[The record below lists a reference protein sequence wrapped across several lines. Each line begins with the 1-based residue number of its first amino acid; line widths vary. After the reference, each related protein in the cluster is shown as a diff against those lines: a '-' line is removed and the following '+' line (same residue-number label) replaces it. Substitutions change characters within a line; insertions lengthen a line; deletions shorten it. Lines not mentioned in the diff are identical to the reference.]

1 MKSLTANELRQ
12 RYIDFFSKQY
22 AHSAIPSSS
31 VIPENDPTVLFTTAG
46 MHPLVPYL
54 MGEPHPSGKRL
65 VDAQKCIRTD
75 DIDEVGDAS
84 HCTFF
89 EMMGNWSLGDYFKQE
104 AIQMSFEFLTGSPDE
119 LGLGLDPKRLYT
131 TVFRGDNDAPKDE
144 ESINHWKQQF
154 ATRNIDATEG
164 IAGKDEL
171 LPKRP
176 AYLRVRKRKLVGSR
190 WSNWPMFPIRRC
202 FISSDSDLVHDTKH
216 GPTCHPN
223 CDCGRFVEIWN
234 DVFMQYNKMP
244 RVRLNP

>member
-164 IAGKDEL
+164 IAGKDEP

-190 WSNWPMFPIRRC
+190 WSNWPMFPIRR
-202 FISSDSDLVHDTKH
+202 
-216 GPTCHPN
+216 
-223 CDCGRFVEIWN
+223 
-234 DVFMQYNKMP
+234 
-244 RVRLNP
+244 